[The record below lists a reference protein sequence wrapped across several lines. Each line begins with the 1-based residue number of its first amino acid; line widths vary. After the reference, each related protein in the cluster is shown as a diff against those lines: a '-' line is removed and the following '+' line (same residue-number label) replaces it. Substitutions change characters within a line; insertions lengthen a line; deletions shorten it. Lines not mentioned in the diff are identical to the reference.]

1 MSDEPLFEKMAKKS
15 GEAVE
20 DLIRQHWPAIEAIAG
35 ASGKSKAA
43 VAISIKFER
52 ISSDSTKVV
61 TALRYAEKHADE
73 REYYVETEDPKQ
85 AKLSLKKDDAA

>member
-1 MSDEPLFEKMAKKS
+1 MSDEPLHEKMSKAS
-15 GEAVE
+15 AEAVG

-52 ISSDSTKVV
+52 VSADSTKVI
-61 TALRYAEKHADE
+61 TSLRYAEKHADE
-73 REYYVETEDPKQ
+73 REDYVETEDPKQ
-85 AKLSLKKDDAA
+85 AKIKLS